1 MKRISDL
8 FMAALVIAITAM
20 LLVPLPTY
28 AIDFLIVLNLAIAF
42 LLLIAG
48 LYMPNSLSMLSFPTL
63 ILLTTLFRL
72 ALNVAS
78 SRLILSQADAG
89 VVIHAFGTFLV
100 RGEIF
105 VGLVIF
111 SIVTIVNFIVIAK
124 GASRVSEVSARFVL
138 DALPGKQSSID
149 SDLRSGLITP
159 EQAKDKREE
168 LRKESQLFGAMDG
181 SMKFIQGDAIAGLLI
196 IVTNIIGGLYMGLSR
211 GMDLSEA
218 ARIYT
223 ILTVG
228 DGLVTQVPALLISIC
243 AGIVVTR
250 VTSADGV
257 TIGSDIAHQLLSNE
271 RTIILTGTVLSL
283 IGLFPNVPKLPFL
296 AVGIGLIVTGI
307 ILKRKKLSIPVGADI
322 TEEANPKMLL
332 GYSGASQHAI
342 DKRNDSFLEP
352 VQLICGAEV
361 FKLVSVDQQRILH
374 WWQQYRTY
382 FVTKL
387 GLPLP
392 ALNFVSSASAAPM
405 SIECHYSDRM
415 ISKGIFKLD
424 SALVCMPPIQ
434 GRALGFHVIDN
445 QEHPLWKTLCFWS
458 GISSEHKRL
467 VAQLDVDSLDSS
479 RVILLQAIS
488 HFLNHPEDI
497 ITSSYT
503 YTLLQEIEKDKPG
516 FISEGLGRYFLPVTK
531 ISQVLAGLVR
541 EQVSIRDISKIAQ
554 LVSEFCSINRITL
567 QDDADVSSQSVIEFI
582 RVKLR
587 KSIRTIVDPDNDL
600 VITVNTASSVEEV
613 FERINYNDETSSID
627 ILPSDLIFLKKSFTE
642 ATKHIHDKGLDRLI
656 VLTDTTIRHKI
667 SAFLRLIG
675 RSALVLSE
683 KEIEPD
689 MKLEKGILW
698 SI

>member
-1 MKRISDL
+1 MKRASDL

-28 AIDFLIVLNLAIAF
+28 LIDFLIVLNLAIAF
-42 LLLIAG
+42 ILLIAG

-149 SDLRSGLITP
+149 SDLRSGLITA
-159 EQAKDKREE
+159 EQAKDKRED

-211 GMDLSEA
+211 GMDISEA

-223 ILTVG
+223 VLTVG

-271 RTIILTGTVLSL
+271 RTIILTGSVLSL

-296 AVGIGLIVTGI
+296 AVGFGLIITGI
-307 ILKRKKLSIPVGADI
+307 ILKRKKISPALNVDLP
-322 TEEANPKMLL
+322 EETGQQMLL
-332 GYSGASQHAI
+332 GYSSNSAI
-342 DKRNDSFLEP
+342 TLEKRSDLLTDPLQVVCGLESYKF
-352 VQLICGAEV
+352 VLA
-361 FKLVSVDQQRILH
+361 DQQRIFH
-374 WWQQYRTY
+374 WWQQYKNY
-382 FVTKL
+382 FLSRL

-392 ALNFVSSASAAPM
+392 SIVLVSNTAVPPM
-405 SIECHYSDRM
+405 SLECHYSDRI
-415 ISKGIFKLD
+415 ISKASFKLD
-424 SALVCMPPIQ
+424 STLVCIPPIQ
-434 GRALGFHVIDN
+434 ARALGFQVTKN
-445 QEHPLWKTLCFWS
+445 QDHPLWRTSCFWAAV
-458 GISSEHKRL
+458 SSEQKRL
-467 VAQLDVDSLDSS
+467 ISQLEVDSLDSS
-479 RVILLQAIS
+479 RVVLLQAVA
-488 HFLNHPEDI
+488 HFIDHPEDI
-497 ITSSYT
+497 ITSSYA
-503 YTLLQEIEKDKPG
+503 YTLLQELEKDKPG
-516 FISEGLGRYFLPVTK
+516 FISEGLGRYFLPITK
-531 ISQVLAGLVR
+531 VSQVLSGLVR
-541 EQVSIRDISKIAQ
+541 EHISIRDISKIAQ
-554 LVSEFCSINRITL
+554 LISEFCSINRITL
-567 QDDADVSSQSVIEFI
+567 QDDADVSSHAVVEFI

-587 KSIRTIVDPDNDL
+587 KTLRTIVDPNNDL
-600 VITVNTASSVEEV
+600 VITINTSSSIAEF
-613 FERINYNDETSSID
+613 FERIQYNDETSSID
-627 ILPSDLIFLKKSFTE
+627 ILPSDLVFLKKSFTD
-642 ATKHIHDKGLDRLI
+642 ATKSLRDKGVDNLI
-656 VLTDTTIRHKI
+656 VLTDIAIRHKI
-667 SAFLRLIG
+667 SAFMRLIG
-675 RSALVLSE
+675 RSVLVLSD
-683 KEIEPD
+683 KEIQPD
-689 MKLEKGILW
+689 MKLEKGIEW
-698 SI
+698 TI